1 MDVSSMAIVTVIA
14 TSLPLAMAVGVVY
27 WQSRQSRLLLQ
38 QDESDGSAAQLPAER
53 QRKRIEARSDRIEW
67 LTVQMLLV
75 GMVAWIAVV
84 ASQIA
89 WDALRLTWI
98 DGVILVIA
106 MAWTVL
112 TLRQLSVLWE
122 ERRGGGDGVRAEVAV
137 ARRLDGL
144 QAQGWQVLHEI
155 PVADFDID
163 HVVVGQSAVFALET
177 KARRYGRANGG
188 TEVRFD
194 GQTLHFPTWSE
205 TRPLEQARV
214 QGRWL
219 AEHLEKTL
227 GQAVP
232 VVSVLCLPGWK
243 VLQEAG
249 ADSGDVRVI
258 APADA
263 AIEFSRTRDRPAF
276 DADQRRRIGQ
286 AIHALYRIDEPS
298 PR

>member
-1 MDVSSMAIVTVIA
+1 MDASAQAIVTVIA

-27 WQSRQSRLLLQ
+27 WQSKQSRLLLK

-75 GMVAWIAVV
+75 GMVAWFAVV

-89 WDALRLTWI
+89 WDELRLSWI
-98 DGVILVIA
+98 DGATLVIA
-106 MAWTVL
+106 MAWTVV

-144 QAQGWQVLHEI
+144 QALGWQVLHEV

-163 HVVVGQSAVFALET
+163 HVVVGRSAVFVLET
-177 KARRYGRANGG
+177 KARRYGKANGG
-188 TEVRFD
+188 PQVRFD
-194 GQTLHFPTWSE
+194 GKALHFPTWSE

-219 AEHLEKTL
+219 AEYLETTL

-232 VVSVLCLPGWK
+232 VVPVLCLPGWT
-243 VLQEAG
+243 VQTDAQ
-249 ADSGDVRVI
+249 ADPGDLRVI

-263 AIEFSRTRDRPAF
+263 AAAFSEAQDRTPLGA
-276 DADQRRRIGQ
+276 AQRARIVE
-286 AIHALYRIDEPS
+286 AIHALYRTVAPAA
-298 PR
+298 